1 MSTTAL
7 AAVVAKFAGLNI
19 AGKAVVGLA
28 VAAGAVGAAAGA
40 PAIANH
46 LTDSPQTGQVAVTQ
60 PVATRTGS
68 PAATQDPTDAGPG
81 AGRMAAGSGP
91 TGLPTASMF
100 GQQTAADAMAGG
112 VDGQTISAQAQAN
125 AQAMA
130 AQAQVNAQAMSV
142 QAQANAQAAHV
153 AVSVPQAPPAAM
165 SGQPRSAAPT
175 GTTTRTM
182 RSGMAAGRP

>member
-28 VAAGAVGAAAGA
+28 VAAGAVGAAAGG

-46 LTDSPQTGQVAVTQ
+46 LTAPPQTGQVAVTQ

-68 PAATQDPTDAGPG
+68 PTATQDPTGAGPD
-81 AGRMAAGSGP
+81 AARMAAGSGP
-91 TGLPTASMF
+91 TDLPTAAMF

-125 AQAMA
+125 AQAMS
-130 AQAQVNAQAMSV
+130 AQAQA
-142 QAQANAQAAHV
+142 QAQANAQAAHA
-153 AVSVPQAPPAAM
+153 AVSVPQTPPAAM

>member
-7 AAVVAKFAGLNI
+7 ATVVAKFAGLNI

-46 LTDSPQTGQVAVTQ
+46 VTAPPQTAQVAVTQ

-68 PAATQDPTDAGPG
+68 PTATQDPTDNATD
-81 AGRMAAGSGP
+81 AARMAAGSGP
-91 TGLPTASMF
+91 TDLPTAAMF

-125 AQAMA
+125 AQAMS
-130 AQAQVNAQAMSV
+130 AQAQT
-142 QAQANAQAAHV
+142 NAQAAHV
-153 AVSVPQAPPAAM
+153 AVSVPQTPPTAM
-165 SGQPRSAAPT
+165 SGQLRSVAPT

>member
-68 PAATQDPTDAGPG
+68 PTATQDPTRAGPD
-81 AGRMAAGSGP
+81 AARMAAGSGP
-91 TGLPTASMF
+91 TDLPTAAMF

-125 AQAMA
+125 AQAMSA
-130 AQAQVNAQAMSV
+130 

-153 AVSVPQAPPAAM
+153 AVSVPQTPPAAM

-182 RSGMAAGRP
+182 GSGMAAGRP

>member
-19 AGKAVVGLA
+19 VGKAVVGLA
-28 VAAGAVGAAAGA
+28 VAAGAAGAAAGG

-46 LTDSPQTGQVAVTQ
+46 LTDPPQTGQVAVTQ

-68 PAATQDPTDAGPG
+68 PTATQDPTDAGPD
-81 AGRMAAGSGP
+81 AARMAAGSGP
-91 TGLPTASMF
+91 TDLPTAAMF

-112 VDGQTISAQAQAN
+112 VDGQTISAQAQAQAN

-130 AQAQVNAQAMSV
+130 AQAQTNAL
-142 QAQANAQAAHV
+142 AAHV
-153 AVSVPQAPPAAM
+153 AVSVPQTPPAAM